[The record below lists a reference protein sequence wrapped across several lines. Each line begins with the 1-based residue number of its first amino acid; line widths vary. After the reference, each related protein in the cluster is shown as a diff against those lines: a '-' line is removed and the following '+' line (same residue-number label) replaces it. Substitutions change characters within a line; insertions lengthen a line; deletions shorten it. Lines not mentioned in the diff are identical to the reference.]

1 MPIVCL
7 AFLQPTYLV
16 SQTCVLIT
24 LENNEEH
31 SHFPICF
38 DLSEALLCPNKH
50 ILNSERKK
58 EKRKHSEA
66 AKDAK
71 VDQSSMYVYGKVRET
86 IRSGTS
92 VGVDSEFLSTYLF
105 EPIVMR
111 CVCVCMQIS
120 FIRPCIQLIL
130 HLMLSPL
137 VYVSSFVLP
146 EFLNT
151 SVSDTYQ

>member
-31 SHFPICF
+31 SYFPICF
-38 DLSEALLCPNKH
+38 DLSEALLYPHKH
-50 ILNSERKK
+50 VLNSERRR

-71 VDQSSMYVYGKVRET
+71 VEQSSLHVYGKVRET
-86 IRSGTS
+86 IRPGTS
-92 VGVDSEFLSTYLF
+92 MGVDSEFLST
-105 EPIVMR
+105 
-111 CVCVCMQIS
+111 
-120 FIRPCIQLIL
+120 
-130 HLMLSPL
+130 
-137 VYVSSFVLP
+137 
-146 EFLNT
+146 
-151 SVSDTYQ
+151 